1 MSCTVPTA
9 DPVGDHASRR
19 SLASHRSFA
28 SRRGFAS
35 RRRVAGVA
43 AAGLVLAGA
52 SVTGCSVVRAVNHVR
67 QAVEGN
73 KAVITA
79 FTKGLKSSEAT
90 PFEAT
95 YVTTG
100 SSPTKVVYAVQPP
113 KEVSFSESAAG
124 GVAGAGNLDLV
135 ANSSG
140 EYSCTQASAG
150 SGWSCQKLGKAEAI
164 AQNQIVGL
172 YTPSHWVA
180 FLDGFSIAAGFAGD
194 KVTTSKLTVN
204 GFAMNCVDFR
214 ASGVKGISTIC
225 TTAQDIL
232 GYVKVASNP
241 TSFELK
247 SYTATPPPA
256 LFQLPA
262 GAKIT
267 NGG

>member
-1 MSCTVPTA
+1 MSCTDPTVG
-9 DPVGDHASRR
+9 PVRG
-19 SLASHRSFA
+19 LA
-28 SRRGFAS
+28 SRRGFA
-35 RRRVAGVA
+35 GVV

-52 SVTGCSVVRAVNHVR
+52 SVSGCSVVRAVNHVR

-79 FTKGLKSSEAT
+79 FTKGLKSGEAT

-100 SSPTKVVYAVQPP
+100 SSPTKVVYSVQPP
-113 KEVSFSESAAG
+113 KEVSFSESATG
-124 GVAGAGNLDLV
+124 GVAGTGNLDLV

-140 EYSCTQASAG
+140 EYSCAQSSGASP
-150 SGWSCQKLGKAEAI
+150 WSCQKLGKAEAA

-180 FLDGFSIAAGFAGD
+180 FLDGFAIAAGFAGD
-194 KVTTSKLTVN
+194 KVSTSTMTVN

-225 TTAQDIL
+225 TTAQNIL

-241 TSFELK
+241 TSFEIK
-247 SYTATPPPA
+247 SYTATPSA
-256 LFQLPA
+256 TMFQLPA